1 MATGATFDFGKAK
14 QTMAEIDSLK
24 TKLQNTLNAADDLIK
39 ANVNNDNV
47 WNSESSSSFMADW
60 NKFSSNSFPK
70 YIAEFNVTQ
79 KNLGLAL
86 DTFYHVENS

>member
-24 TKLQNTLNAADDLIK
+24 AKLQNTLNAADDLIK

-47 WNSESSSSFMADW
+47 WNSESSSNFMADW
-60 NKFSSNSFPK
+60 NKYSSNSFPK
-70 YIAEFNVTQ
+70 YISEFSATE
-79 KNLGLAL
+79 KNLELAL
-86 DTFYHVENS
+86 NAFYNVENG